1 MDLVW
6 HGSCGRAVCP
16 ATSYLHIST
25 YCLSAITPS
34 HAACDQTT
42 GRHTKQLILCVP
54 CLCLMF
60 LGFPAPRFLAE
71 HQVWGGALTY
81 RPCPIPGA
89 NTGMA
94 VRVALRAS
102 KQLPNIPPLG

>member
-1 MDLVW
+1 
-6 HGSCGRAVCP
+6 
-16 ATSYLHIST
+16 
-25 YCLSAITPS
+25 
-34 HAACDQTT
+34 
-42 GRHTKQLILCVP
+42 
-54 CLCLMF
+54 MF